1 MVLDGTIAVLLMVS
15 GFGGIHCSVVDGVG
29 GIHCRVVD
37 GEWSWR
43 DPLQCC

>member
-1 MVLDGTIAVLLMVS
+1 MLLMVS
-15 GFGGIHCSVVDGVG
+15 GLGGIRCS
-29 GIHCRVVD
+29 VVD